1 MNNCCPKQG
10 LLKDIGP
17 IIEGLRVENDRMAAT
32 FAIMALIRFYN
43 DHHANFL
50 VGVKI
55 IGNTITF
62 TRNDGTTIDI
72 ELPIPSDE
80 YVNGAYISNKK
91 LVLQRNI
98 GQDIQVDLSSII
110 PQIPEIDTS
119 GFFASCELNGN
130 IIIFKNKNGNT
141 LDSINISDTFVYDGA
156 LLKDSAD
163 DSFYIQL
170 EYNNEDMP
178 FLKIPLNDLYNSI
191 INKIPFIPGYY
202 KSKQKQTSA
211 QFNIGGTQYLGTTWD
226 PKHQQPT
233 YEYQYIYKVISIN
246 KYELVAQYKVPR
258 DGYYYVLSSGTSYM
272 RYNTQVSQDVIDEKS
287 RRIPGGVVGIIKWNG
302 TNLEIER
309 KDKYFLYLTADT
321 NTTPSSITYQQIRDN
336 NPVFTIEDKDN
347 LGGTATADHCLFYPS
362 RFIENGNFLGRHN
375 WDPNE
380 NGFGELVEEFNN
392 LIMQSG
398 YRYLFEI
405 KYENSV
411 DTVDILSDQTESV
424 INGDVKEGLRNT
436 VVRSRLLGKYIGK
449 ARLVDSDYV
458 TSGTWSDIDN
468 YITSNYFQLDN
479 YTNWKTKEALE
490 FMWSYIMTEYFNCTE
505 PNGAVSTV
513 CYSDNTGWYTT
524 WSHLGILNTSY
535 SMVINANTECGDGE
549 VVNPGNDYLPD
560 ISNTNLPC
568 SSFTMVFD
576 IHIGGMSAH
585 GNIKLNVGGR
595 KWDTSGTP
603 YRYFQFSKVND
614 ENVIIDI
621 NSLLYKTTLKGCD
634 FVIERINN
642 GERISENIKYTNG
655 DTDVTITKLT
665 NEPTIQQSTP

>member
-1 MNNCCPKQG
+1 MDNCCPKQG

-32 FAIMALIRFYN
+32 FAIMALIRFFN
-43 DHHANFL
+43 DHHSNFL

-110 PQIPEIDTS
+110 PEIDTS

-130 IIIFKNKNGNT
+130 VIIFKNKNGNT
-141 LDSINISDTFVYDGA
+141 LDSINISDTFIYDGA

-178 FLKIPLNDLYNSI
+178 FLTIPLNNLYNSI

-202 KSKQKQTSA
+202 KSKQEQTSSR
-211 QFNIGGTQYLGTTWD
+211 FNIEGTYYLGTTWD
-226 PKHQQPT
+226 SKTEPPT
-233 YEYQYIYKVISIN
+233 FEYQYVYKVISIN
-246 KYELVAQYKVPR
+246 RYELVAQYKIPR

-287 RRIPGGVVGIIKWNG
+287 RRIPSGVVGIIKWNG

-321 NTTPSSITYQQIRDN
+321 NTTPSGITYQQIKDN
-336 NPVFTIEDKDN
+336 NPVFTIEGKDN
-347 LGGTATADHCLFYPS
+347 LGGTATAEHCLFYPS
-362 RFIENGNFLGRHN
+362 RFIENGNFLGRYN

-392 LIMQSG
+392 LITQSG

-405 KYENSV
+405 KHENLV
-411 DTVDILSDQTESV
+411 DTVDILSNQTESV

-436 VVRSRLLGKYIGK
+436 EVRSRLLGKYIGK

-479 YTNWKTKEALE
+479 YTNWETKEALE

-535 SMVINANTECGDGE
+535 GMVINANTECGDGE
-549 VVNPGNDYLPD
+549 IVDPGNDYLPD
-560 ISNTNLPC
+560 ISDTNLPC

-576 IHIGGMSAH
+576 IHIGNMSAH

-614 ENVIIDI
+614 ENVIINV
-621 NSLLYKTTLKGCD
+621 NSLLYKTTLKGCN
-634 FVIERINN
+634 FVVERISN

-665 NEPTIQQSTP
+665 NEPIVQQNTP